1 MTATVSARGLT
12 HSYGSLEALSEI
24 DLNLDAG
31 EVLALAGPS
40 GCGKSTLLKLV
51 GGLEAQSSG
60 LIEVA
65 GRRDLAGRLAGCAW
79 MPQRD
84 CLLPWYS
91 ALDNAGLALVN
102 QGRPRREARAVAAG
116 SFEHFGLAGFEAAR
130 PDELSGGMRQRVA
143 FIRTLVS
150 GKPVLLLD
158 EPLAALDAITR
169 AELQE
174 WLAPAIGE
182 SGATVLLVTH
192 DVEEAIY
199 LADRVAVLSPR
210 PGRVLAEL
218 EGARGAPGSRDEVVS
233 SASFNQRREE
243 LLGLLRPARED
254 QYAGSPEGGGKGS
267 G

>member
-1 MTATVSARGLT
+1 MTATVSARGLS
-12 HSYGSLEALSEI
+12 HSYGSLHALEGI
-24 DLNLDAG
+24 DLDVEAG
-31 EVLALAGPS
+31 EVVALLGPS
-40 GCGKSTLLKLV
+40 GCGKSTLLELAC
-51 GGLEAQSSG
+51 GLSEPGTGEIS
-60 LIEVA
+60 VA
-65 GRRDLAGRLAGCAW
+65 GRATARERLASCAW

-91 ALDNAGLALVN
+91 ALDNAALAPRN
-102 QGRPRREARAVAAG
+102 QGRSRAEARAVAAER
-116 SFEHFGLAGFEAAR
+116 FERFGLAGFESAR

-174 WLAPAIGE
+174 WLAPALRE

-192 DVEEAIY
+192 DVEEAGF

-210 PGRVLAEL
+210 PGRIVATVP
-218 EGARGAPGSRDEVVS
+218 GARGVPGTRTEVVGNP
-233 SASFNQRREE
+233 AFGRLRVTLLEE
-243 LLGLLRPARED
+243 LRT
-254 QYAGSPEGGGKGS
+254 GGEPI
-267 G
+267 

>member
-1 MTATVSARGLT
+1 MTATVSARGLA
-12 HSYGSLEALSEI
+12 HRFGSLEVLRGI
-24 DLNLDAG
+24 DLEVEPG

-40 GCGKSTLLKLV
+40 GCGKSTLLEIV
-51 GGLEAQSSG
+51 CGLREPTSG
-60 LIEVA
+60 LVEVA
-65 GRRDLAGRLAGCAW
+65 GSGEAAGRLANCAW

-102 QGRPRREARAVAAG
+102 QGRSKAEARAAAA
-116 SFEHFGLAGFEAAR
+116 SRFEHFGLAGFEGSR
-130 PDELSGGMRQRVA
+130 PNELSGGMRQRVA
-143 FIRTLVS
+143 FIRTLIS

-174 WLAPAIGE
+174 WLAPVLAE
-182 SGATVLLVTH
+182 AGATVILVTH

-210 PGRVLAEL
+210 PGRLLETL
-218 EGARGAPGSRDEVVS
+218 EGARGTAGSRTEVVS
-233 SASFNQRREE
+233 SGAFNRRREE
-243 LLGLLRPARED
+243 LLGLLRTKSEVT
-254 QYAGSPEGGGKGS
+254 
-267 G
+267 

>member
-1 MTATVSARGLT
+1 MTATVSASGLA
-12 HSYGSLEALSEI
+12 HRFGSLEVLRGI
-24 DLNLDAG
+24 DLEVEPG
-31 EVLALAGPS
+31 EILALAGPS
-40 GCGKSTLLKLV
+40 GCGKSTLLEIV
-51 GGLEAQSSG
+51 CGLREPSSG

-65 GRRDLAGRLAGCAW
+65 GAGEAAGRLANCAW

-102 QGRPRREARAVAAG
+102 QGRSKGEARALAAMR
-116 SFEHFGLAGFEAAR
+116 FEHFGLAGFEGSR

-174 WLAPAIGE
+174 WLAPALAE
-182 SGATVLLVTH
+182 AGATVILVTH

-210 PGRVLAEL
+210 PGRLLATL
-218 EGARGAPGSRDEVVS
+218 EGSRGASGSRAEVVS
-233 SASFNQRREE
+233 SNAFNRRREE
-243 LLGLLRPARED
+243 LLGLLRTRSELT
-254 QYAGSPEGGGKGS
+254 
-267 G
+267 

>member
-1 MTATVSARGLT
+1 MTVTVSARGIT
-12 HSYGSLEALSEI
+12 QSYGSLEALAGVTIEARPGEI
-24 DLNLDAG
+24 VAI
-31 EVLALAGPS
+31 AGPS
-40 GCGKSTLLKLV
+40 GCGKSTLLELV
-51 GGLEAQSSG
+51 CGLRDPASG
-60 LIEVA
+60 RVEVA
-65 GRRDLAGRLAGCAW
+65 ARTDASGRLASCAW

-91 ALDNAGLALVN
+91 ALDNAALALRN
-102 QGRPRREARAVAAG
+102 QGRPKREARAVAAER
-116 SFEHFGLAGFEAAR
+116 FEHFGLGGFEAVV

-174 WLAPAIGE
+174 WLAPVLAE
-182 SGATVLLVTH
+182 SGATVLMVTH

-210 PGRVLAEL
+210 PGRVVATLD
-218 EGARGAPGSRDEVVS
+218 GARGMAGDRTAIVS
-233 SASFNQRREE
+233 SAGFNQRREE
-243 LLGLLRPARED
+243 LLGLLR
-254 QYAGSPEGGGKGS
+254 GGGER
-267 G
+267 

>member
-12 HSYGSLEALSEI
+12 HRFGSLDVLENI
-24 DLNLDAG
+24 DLEIPEG
-31 EVLALAGPS
+31 EVLALAGAS
-40 GCGKSTLLKLV
+40 GSGKSTLLEIV
-51 GGLEAQSSG
+51 GGLREQSAG
-60 LIEVA
+60 EVGVA
-65 GRRDLAGRLAGCAW
+65 GRKDAAGRLSGCAW

-91 ALDNAGLALVN
+91 ALDNAALALLN
-102 QGRPRREARAVAAG
+102 QGRPKREARSVAAER
-116 SFEHFGLAGFEAAR
+116 FEHFGLEGFESSR

-143 FIRTLVS
+143 FIRTLTS
-150 GKPVLLLD
+150 GKQVLLLD

-174 WLAPAIGE
+174 WLGPVLSE

-210 PGRVLAEL
+210 PGRIILTVDGVRGTG
-218 EGARGAPGSRDEVVS
+218 GARDEVVS
-233 SASFNQRREE
+233 SPGFNQRREE
-243 LLGLLRPARED
+243 LLRLLRSGGD
-254 QYAGSPEGGGKGS
+254 SP
-267 G
+267 

>member
-1 MTATVSARGLT
+1 MTATVSARGLN
-12 HSYGSLEALSEI
+12 HRYGSLKALEGI
-24 DLNLDAG
+24 DLEIAAG
-31 EVLALAGPS
+31 EVLAIAGPS
-40 GCGKSTLLKLV
+40 GCGKSTLLELV
-51 GGLEAQSSG
+51 GGLAGQSEG
-60 LIEVA
+60 QIEVA
-65 GRRDLAGRLAGCAW
+65 GQKDLAGRLRGCAW

-91 ALDNAGLALVN
+91 ALDNAALALLN
-102 QGRPRREARAVAAG
+102 QGRSKREARADAAG
-116 SFEHFGLAGFEAAR
+116 RFEHFGLAGFEGAR

-174 WLAPAIGE
+174 WLAPVLAE
-182 SGATVLLVTH
+182 SGSTVLMVTH

-210 PGRVLAEL
+210 PGRLVATI
-218 EGARGAPGSRDEVVS
+218 EGARDADGGRDEVVS
-233 SASFNQRREE
+233 SPDFNRRREE
-243 LLGLLRPARED
+243 LLHLLRSAGGPA
-254 QYAGSPEGGGKGS
+254 A
-267 G
+267 

>member
-12 HSYGSLEALSEI
+12 HSYGSLVVLDGI
-24 DLNLDAG
+24 DLEVSPG

-40 GCGKSTLLKLV
+40 GCGKSTLLELV
-51 GGLEAQSSG
+51 GGLRQAESG
-60 LIEVA
+60 RLEVA
-65 GRRDLAGRLAGCAW
+65 GRTGSDERLKGCAW

-91 ALDNAGLALVN
+91 AINNAAISLLN
-102 QGRPRREARAVAAG
+102 QGHSKRAARAAAAER
-116 SFEHFGLAGFEAAR
+116 FEHFGLAGFEGSR
-130 PDELSGGMRQRVA
+130 PDQLSGGMRQRVA

-150 GKPVLLLD
+150 AKPALLLD
-158 EPLAALDAITR
+158 EPFAALDAITR

-174 WLAPAIGE
+174 WLAPVLAE

-210 PGRVLAEL
+210 PGRIVAEA
-218 EGARGAPGSRDEVVS
+218 GGCRGAAGPREEVVS
-233 SASFNQRREE
+233 SASFNQRRVE
-243 LLGLLRPARED
+243 LLGLLRK
-254 QYAGSPEGGGKGS
+254 GGPPQ
-267 G
+267 

>member
-1 MTATVSARGLT
+1 MTATVSARGLA
-12 HSYGSLEALSEI
+12 HRFGSLEVLEGI
-24 DLNLDAG
+24 DLEVGPG
-31 EVLALAGPS
+31 EILALAGPS
-40 GCGKSTLLKLV
+40 GCGKSTLLEIV
-51 GGLEAQSSG
+51 CGLREASSG
-60 LIEVA
+60 RIEVA
-65 GRRDLAGRLAGCAW
+65 GAGEAGGRLSSCAW

-102 QGRPRREARAVAAG
+102 QGRSKAEARAEAARR
-116 SFEHFGLAGFEAAR
+116 FEHFGLAGFEGSR

-174 WLAPAIGE
+174 WLAPVLAE
-182 SGATVLLVTH
+182 AGATVILVTH

-210 PGRVLAEL
+210 PGRLLATL
-218 EGARGAPGSRDEVVS
+218 EGERGTAGTRAEVVS
-233 SASFNQRREE
+233 SGAFNRRREE
-243 LLGLLRPARED
+243 LLGMLRTRGETA
-254 QYAGSPEGGGKGS
+254 
-267 G
+267 